1 MEDQKYRIRVCLLY
15 DFKQGKS
22 VRESHS
28 SILKVFGEAAY
39 SEEACKKWFQ
49 RFREGD
55 ETLQDRGRG
64 HPPPALNDDDL
75 REAIEDDPTL
85 STRELA
91 TMFAVGHTTIA
102 DHLHQLGNLFFNK
115 RVFSFRT
122 T

>member
-1 MEDQKYRIRVCLLY
+1 MEDQKYRFRACLLY

-22 VRESHS
+22 VRESHT

-55 ETLQDRGRG
+55 ETLQNRGRG

-75 REAIEDDPTL
+75 RDFFSKGIRDLQEKW
-85 STRELA
+85 RK
-91 TMFAVGHTTIA
+91 TIA
-102 DHLHQLGNLFFNK
+102 KNGEYLLD
-115 RVFSFRT
+115 
-122 T
+122 